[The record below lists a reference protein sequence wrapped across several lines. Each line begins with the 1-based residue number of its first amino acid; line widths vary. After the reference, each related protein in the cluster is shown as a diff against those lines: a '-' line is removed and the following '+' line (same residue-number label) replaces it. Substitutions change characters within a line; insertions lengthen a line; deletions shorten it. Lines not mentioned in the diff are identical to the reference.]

1 MKTRTLLGFP
11 APHLD
16 DEIPVVL
23 DDSDVQD
30 EPTLPHTTPP
40 DRPTGRPSGELQAS
54 LIDASRDDP
63 PWLPEPRF
71 SVDPTSG
78 RLVLAEPY
86 SARQSDQFGN
96 VFVVECWPGLELPP
110 PGNASHARA
119 LRSELVAASL
129 RERGIAHVVR
139 GRLHIPL
146 AIDDQWRVE
155 IVTAF
160 REGDAGVRR
169 RG

>member
-23 DDSDVQD
+23 EEEDVQD
-30 EPTLPHTTPP
+30 DPTLPLTSPP
-40 DRPTGRPSGELQAS
+40 DRPTGRPSGELQAA

-63 PWLPEPRF
+63 PWLSEPRF

-86 SARQSDQFGN
+86 SARQSDAYGN
-96 VFVVECWPGLELPP
+96 VFVVECRPGLELHPP
-110 PGNASHARA
+110 SNTSHALA
-119 LRSELVAASL
+119 LRAELVSASL
-129 RERGIAHVVR
+129 RVHGIAHVVR
-139 GRLHIPL
+139 GRLHVPIDV
-146 AIDDQWRVE
+146 DDQWRRE